1 MNLHIK
7 MDHSIDSM
15 QLCISM
21 NWDDL
26 RFLLAVSRAGSLS
39 GAARLL
45 GINQSTVSRRVQ
57 GLEQSLKTALVERLP
72 EGVVLTEAGLEIARL
87 AEQTEAELQ
96 LTTGRV
102 AGQGRS
108 VSGPLTITCVD
119 MMVDR
124 FLAPHLAAFSRKHRG
139 VDLSVVGSMGLVDV
153 RRGQADVALRV
164 TRRPDEGLMGR
175 RLCDFGLA
183 IYRARTGQPSGWV
196 SWSDNRRIEACI
208 PEDLRSLP
216 DLHAADS
223 FLTMNALVRAGMG
236 MAVLPCYWA
245 DADDTLC
252 RVLPDPVSFD
262 DLGLWLLYHPDR
274 RQLPR
279 LRAFVD
285 FIVERFLQ
293 HQHVFAGR
301 SAREDRT

>member
-1 MNLHIK
+1 
-7 MDHSIDSM
+7 M
-15 QLCISM
+15 QKCMPM

-39 GAARLL
+39 GAARVL
-45 GINQSTVSRRVQ
+45 GINQSTVSRRVH
-57 GLEQSLKTALVERLP
+57 GLERVLNTALVERLP
-72 EGVVLTEAGLEIARL
+72 EGVVLTEAGLDLARL
-87 AEQTEAELQ
+87 AERTEAELQ
-96 LTTGRV
+96 LAAGRV

-124 FLAPHLAAFSRKHRG
+124 FLAPHLAAFSKLHRG
-139 VDLSVVGSMGLVDV
+139 VDLSVVGSLGLVDV
-153 RRGQADVALRV
+153 MRGQADIALRV

-183 IYRARTGQPSGWV
+183 VYRARTAEPRGWIN
-196 SWSDNRRIEACI
+196 WSDNRRIEAHI
-208 PEDLRSLP
+208 PEHLRALP
-216 DLHAADS
+216 DLHTADS
-223 FLTMNALVRAGMG
+223 FLAMNALVRAGMG
-236 MAVLPCYWA
+236 LAVLPCYWA
-245 DADDTLC
+245 DADETLC
-252 RVLPDPVSFD
+252 RVLPDRVSFD

-285 FIVERFLQ
+285 FIIDRFLQ
-293 HQHVFAGR
+293 HQHIFAGR
-301 SAREDRT
+301 LAAVDVV